1 MVIKTSFCCTFEHYR
16 QTSISNLSDAVPPV
30 FWRLKKT
37 AQPTKPSGKIQNI
50 ATMSAPSYWFQ
61 HGRTTAVLAYSDG
74 QLFSTPFIEIKI
86 PCHNSICGVK
96 HRQDVINMEAISVY
110 NLLAAALTAPAS
122 FLVKSW
128 AFSGK
133 PNPLCYTSPIGQP
146 FTCVGKRKSRRFRNI
161 ATENDMAMF
170 AY

>member
-1 MVIKTSFCCTFEHYR
+1 
-16 QTSISNLSDAVPPV
+16 
-30 FWRLKKT
+30 
-37 AQPTKPSGKIQNI
+37 
-50 ATMSAPSYWFQ
+50 MSAPSYWFQ

-122 FLVKSW
+122 FLVKPW

-133 PNPLCYTSPIGQP
+133 RTLPAIRLQLDNLSPALE
-146 FTCVGKRKSRRFRNI
+146 RESREDSKTF
-161 ATENDMAMF
+161 ATENDMAIV